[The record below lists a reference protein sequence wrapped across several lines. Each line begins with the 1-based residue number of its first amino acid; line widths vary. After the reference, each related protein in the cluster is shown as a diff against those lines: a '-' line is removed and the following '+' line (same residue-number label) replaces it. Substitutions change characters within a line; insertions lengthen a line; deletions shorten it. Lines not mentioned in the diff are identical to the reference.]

1 MTSAATVDGTERYK
15 ARFAGQLSPDHF
27 RSAEGL
33 CLSSIGLGTYLGQ
46 WDKQT
51 DVSYRKS
58 VVRAIEL
65 GCNVIDT
72 AANYRFQR
80 SERNIGDALK
90 DVFKSGIAKR
100 DEVIICTKG
109 GYIPFENEPPSG
121 PVEAR
126 RYIEENFINSGI
138 VSRSEIFNGSHCM
151 APSYLE
157 HQLNQSLQNLGLDS
171 IDVYYIH
178 NPEGQ
183 LGGVLPEQFSRRIHA
198 AFEFLEKC
206 VSEGKIRYYGTAT
219 WNGYRQPLGSR
230 DLLSMADLEYTASEI
245 AGDEHHF
252 RFVQLPYN
260 LAMPEALTEPNQPM
274 GTETL
279 SALDA
284 ALNLGISVICSASL
298 FQAQLA
304 QNLPAFIADAL
315 KGTEADAQR
324 AIQFV
329 RSTPGV
335 TTALVGMSQVR
346 HVEENM
352 RLARIAPAPTED
364 FLKLFSS
371 DQSNAE
377 NV

>member
-1 MTSAATVDGTERYK
+1 MTSAATSEGTDRYRD
-15 ARFAGQLSPDHF
+15 RFKTQLPSEHF
-27 RSAEGL
+27 RQAEGL
-33 CLSSIGLGTYLGQ
+33 WMSSIGLGTYLGQ
-46 WDKQT
+46 WDANT
-51 DVSYRKS
+51 DESYKKS
-58 VVRAIEL
+58 VVKAVEL

-72 AANYRFQR
+72 AINYRFQR
-80 SERNIGDALK
+80 SERNIGVALK
-90 DVFKSGIAKR
+90 ELFKSGAASR
-100 DEVIICTKG
+100 DEIVVCTKG
-109 GYIPFENEPPSG
+109 GYVPYENQPPAG

-126 RYIEENFINSGI
+126 RYIEETFIDSGI
-138 VSRSEIFNGSHCM
+138 VSRDQIFQGSHCM
-151 APSYLE
+151 APRYLE
-157 HQLNQSLQNLGLDS
+157 NQLNQSLHNLGLDA

-183 LGGVLPEQFSRRIHA
+183 LGGIAREEFGQRIHA

-206 VSEGKIRYYGTAT
+206 VTDGKIRYYGTAT
-219 WNGYRQPLGSR
+219 WNGYRQPSGSR
-230 DLLSMADLEYTASEI
+230 DLLSLADLEYTASEV
-245 AGDEHHF
+245 AGDDHHF
-252 RFVQLPYN
+252 RFIQLPYN
-260 LAMPEALTEPNQPM
+260 LAMPEALTEPNQEV

-284 ALNLGISVICSASL
+284 ALNLGVSVICSASL

-304 QNLPAFIADAL
+304 QQLPPFVADAL
-315 KGTEADAQR
+315 KGAETDAQR

-371 DQSNAE
+371 DQANGG